1 MSMSVP
7 ASWTRLRWCRWCKPG
22 CLSGTGPSRASLPAC
37 AGISVHA
44 SHGICLSALGMIG
57 ISAGCAEYYAVTAD
71 YSFNNCEPACL
82 LSWCKSG
89 YLSCPAHSRA
99 TLPVCAGIFV
109 HTVTLCLE
117 PPPASCF
124 IDVSKASGLR
134 SAVNSQLLADRSK
147 QNNHCDG
154 GLMDCAVKC
163 YKTVNVAFEITD
175 IFWILEKGRSTLWRL
190 GCHRGPQ

>member
-1 MSMSVP
+1 MQQPQRVAGN
-7 ASWTRLRWCRWCKPG
+7 ASY
-22 CLSGTGPSRASLPAC
+22 S
-37 AGISVHA
+37 
-44 SHGICLSALGMIG
+44 ICFSALGMIG

-82 LSWCKSG
+82 LSWDKSG
-89 YLSCPAHSRA
+89 YFSCPAHSRA
-99 TLPVCAGIFV
+99 TLPVCAGISV

-117 PPPASCF
+117 PPPASCS

-154 GLMDCAVKC
+154 GLVDCAINY
-163 YKTVNVAFEITD
+163 YKTVNVASEITD
-175 IFWILEKGRSTLWRL
+175 IFSILEKGRSTLWRPLWRL
-190 GCHRGPQ
+190 GCHRGSP